1 MFYSSHSCIFFS
13 STLLYEIVGGTS
25 DKACQIEAML
35 HELSLERNRLKHE
48 QKKLEHLS
56 AGLMI
61 DLQCSLLT
69 SDDTV
74 IVHAPE
80 GLPPKV
86 DRQSSTVA
94 PKDNMLEKNTQ
105 SQITGRISPVRP
117 TQTTRNIN
125 TSRSTDHVERQPQ
138 HIRAAKSHSPGRN
151 YSTPPSPPY
160 NQMTPG
166 GSNVNSY
173 AMTPTR
179 VNWRTGLSG
188 HRALSSSHSHPH
200 DFIQPI
206 GPSRSMSNH
215 AGLGSK
221 KSSNLRG
228 RSIY

>member
-1 MFYSSHSCIFFS
+1 
-13 STLLYEIVGGTS
+13 
-25 DKACQIEAML
+25 ML
-35 HELSLERNRLKHE
+35 HELSIERNRLKHE

-80 GLPPKV
+80 GLPPKM
-86 DRQSSTVA
+86 DRQSSTVS
-94 PKDNMLEKNTQ
+94 KDESFKENSDTQ
-105 SQITGRISPVRP
+105 SQTTGRGLSPVP
-117 TQTTRNIN
+117 PPPQTSRNIN
-125 TSRSTDHVERQPQ
+125 TSRSTDPIERQPQ
-138 HIRAAKSHSPGRN
+138 HIRTAKSHSPGRN
-151 YSTPPSPPY
+151 YSTPHSPPY

-166 GSNVNSY
+166 GSNANNNY